1 MELSIFL
8 AQLFGLYFLIA
19 GVIVMFRQKSF
30 MHIMTDILGSHGL
43 LMVVAF
49 CQLFAGLALVLGHPI
64 FTADWRGVITFIGL
78 WIMVEAVF
86 YLTMPYTRLVR
97 LVKMFSTS
105 TWFTSGGLLS
115 ILLGAYLTGKGF
127 GMW

>member
-30 MHIMTDILGSHGL
+30 MHIMTDMLGSRGF
-43 LMVVAF
+43 LMVVAL
-49 CQLFAGLALVLGHPI
+49 CQLFAGIALVISHPI
-64 FTADWRGVITFIGL
+64 FTATWQGLITLIGI
-78 WIMVEAVF
+78 WIMVEAIF
-86 YLTMPYTRLVR
+86 YLTMPYTRLVKF
-97 LVKMFSTS
+97 VKMFSTP

-115 ILLGAYLTGKGF
+115 IIMGAYLTGKGF

>member
-1 MELSIFL
+1 MDLSIFL

-19 GVIVMFRQKSF
+19 GLIVMFRQKSF
-30 MHIMTDILGSHGL
+30 MHVMTDMLGSRGL
-43 LMVVAF
+43 LMIVAL

-64 FTADWRGVITFIGL
+64 FTADWRGIITYIGV

-86 YLTMPYTRLVR
+86 YLTMPYTRLTKF
-97 LVKMFSTS
+97 VKLFSS
-105 TWFTSGGLLS
+105 PTWFNSGGLLA
-115 ILLGAYLTGKGF
+115 IVLGAYLTGKGF

>member
-1 MELSIFL
+1 MDLSIFL

-30 MHIMTDILGSHGL
+30 MHIMTDMLGSRGF
-43 LMVVAF
+43 LMVVAL
-49 CQLFAGLALVLGHPI
+49 CQLFAGLSLVLAHPV
-64 FTADWRGVITFIGL
+64 FSADWKGLITLIGI
-78 WIMVEAVF
+78 WIMVEGVF
-86 YLTMPYTRLVR
+86 YMTMPYTRLVKFVR
-97 LVKMFSTS
+97 MFSTP

-115 ILLGAYLTGKGF
+115 IALGAYLTGKGF